1 VVEQAIEIVAAIM
14 VLAAFGLAQ
23 FRGLDL
29 HGYPYLTLNFGGTA
43 VLAVIAAM
51 HQQWGFLL
59 LQGVWALV
67 ALKGLIALARNNGL
81 AA

>member
-1 VVEQAIEIVAAIM
+1 M
-14 VLAAFGLAQ
+14 VLAAFVLAQ

-29 HGYPYLTLNFGGTA
+29 HGYPYLVLNLVGTA
-43 VLAVIAAM
+43 VLAVIAAS

-67 ALKGLIALARNNGL
+67 ALRGLLALARNRGVP
-81 AA
+81 A